1 MINVPSPTSELR
13 LWKKKSTFPPTNTPQ
28 LEMQKDQFLV
38 KTKLGLESEDSK
50 LLSKDG
56 SSFALEYVFV
66 PWPG

>member
-1 MINVPSPTSELR
+1 
-13 LWKKKSTFPPTNTPQ
+13 
-28 LEMQKDQFLV
+28 MQKDQFLV
-38 KTKLGLESEDSK
+38 KTKLGLESEDSE